1 MHEKHLYEYA
11 VLRVVPKVE
20 REEFINIGLLL
31 FCKRQKYLRI
41 EYHIFSDKI
50 KSICKEYD
58 VEQLTQNVESFVKIG
73 KADTY
78 DYGFWD
84 SDLQRNSRIIALDT
98 EDQVTRSFNDIK
110 STMKADNLRRM
121 SIQNGLFENGIFARR
136 VTLSEA
142 SSSDFTMRMVDEQ

>member
-50 KSICKEYD
+50 KSICSEFD
-58 VEQLTQNVESFVKIG
+58 QEQLKENLDSFVKIG
-73 KADTY
+73 SGKKE
-78 DYGFWD
+78 GGP
-84 SDLQRNSRIIALDT
+84 IAT
-98 EDQVTRSFNDIK
+98 FDIAERFRWLTAVK
-110 STMKADNLRRM
+110 SS
-121 SIQNGLFENGIFARR
+121 SIQTSRPHSGFSEDLDATFEKLF
-136 VTLSEA
+136 SEL
-142 SSSDFTMRMVDEQ
+142 VL